1 MWLGA
6 RDYSQGVFHEPRFYG
21 QAYNTMLE
29 ALISVPFLKLG
40 IPVFK
45 ALPIA
50 TTLLTLMPVF
60 LLSILTYIRNSKIT
74 GIIVLC
80 LFLTLPIEY
89 SLITSLSRGF
99 VTGIAFASLSF
110 LFLYKYNSKVAY
122 FFVFLISVIAYSIN
136 ANSIILTIPIGL
148 IFFLK
153 NYKNIKFYIFSGIG
167 LLIGLAIHLSIAQFY
182 VNNPYYNLHSYH
194 FQLSFDSFVKGI
206 SNLDKFFN
214 YIVPVFWHRG
224 WLILP
229 SFLIPAFLLYKKREY
244 ILSFVSIIIPII
256 ITGTL
261 LLSKVHDGT
270 DSVFFSYAR
279 MYLAVPIL
287 FMLMLSFI
295 RFENK
300 NWIYCSLIASLVF
313 VSINITTSKEAIE
326 KNMTNKHVITV
337 LRNDLLYKECSDL
350 QTISENNN
358 IDLIIIVNHYFY
370 DVYDYGCLACMQNFP
385 KTIRPEYERRTWRLI
400 EDENKVYT
408 NILIIDLVREYDKE
422 FGFINK
428 VKEKQGMYLLKNNTL
443 CTKFLYE
450 KLNINVRKYK

>member
-1 MWLGA
+1 
-6 RDYSQGVFHEPRFYG
+6 
-21 QAYNTMLE
+21 
-29 ALISVPFLKLG
+29 
-40 IPVFK
+40 
-45 ALPIA
+45 
-50 TTLLTLMPVF
+50 
-60 LLSILTYIRNSKIT
+60 
-74 GIIVLC
+74 
-80 LFLTLPIEY
+80 
-89 SLITSLSRGF
+89 
-99 VTGIAFASLSF
+99 
-110 LFLYKYNSKVAY
+110 
-122 FFVFLISVIAYSIN
+122 
-136 ANSIILTIPIGL
+136 
-148 IFFLK
+148 
-153 NYKNIKFYIFSGIG
+153 
-167 LLIGLAIHLSIAQFY
+167 
-182 VNNPYYNLHSYH
+182 
-194 FQLSFDSFVKGI
+194 
-206 SNLDKFFN
+206 
-214 YIVPVFWHRG
+214 
-224 WLILP
+224 
-229 SFLIPAFLLYKKREY
+229 
-244 ILSFVSIIIPII
+244 
-256 ITGTL
+256 
-261 LLSKVHDGT
+261 
-270 DSVFFSYAR
+270 